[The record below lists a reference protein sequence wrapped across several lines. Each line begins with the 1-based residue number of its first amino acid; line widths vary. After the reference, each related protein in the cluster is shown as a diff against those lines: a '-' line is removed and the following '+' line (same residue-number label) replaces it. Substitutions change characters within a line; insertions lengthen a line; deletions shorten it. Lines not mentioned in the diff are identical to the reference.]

1 MDRPAASPCET
12 LAEQYRTLLEVAE
25 VISTRHDL
33 HELFQDLAQR
43 LPRVVHVNFVSLSL
57 HDPERSVM
65 RLHTL
70 QANVPADIVG
80 GHEEPIEETPAGAV
94 WQTQQPILIPN
105 LSEESRWPRVI
116 PRMQEDGIRSL
127 CIVPLTTAVRRLGA
141 MGFASI
147 REEAYGEKNVEF
159 LQQVAKQVAVA
170 VDNVLHRQDMLLDRD
185 RLRLLLEVSE
195 SIASHRDLTELFHDL
210 AQRLPRAVKFSYIA
224 LILHD
229 PVRNVMRLHILE
241 TPRPGRIPPGVELA
255 VEESPGGWVWQHQQP
270 LVCVNVDHE
279 VRFPRVIQ
287 MMREEGVRSFC
298 AVPLTTAHRRLGS
311 LAVGSFEEEHYS
323 GASLEFLEQVAKQ
336 IALAVENALAYQ
348 EISDLK
354 DKLTEEK
361 LYLEEELR
369 TEHRFDDIIGESTA
383 LKRVLAQVEVVAPTD
398 STVLIQG
405 ETGTGKE
412 LIARAI
418 HRLSGRK
425 QRTFVKL
432 NCAAI
437 PTGLLESELFGHE
450 RGAFTG
456 AISQKIGRF
465 ELAHGGTIFL
475 DEVGEIPLELQSKLL
490 RVLQEQEFERLGS
503 TRTIRVDVRL
513 IAATNRDLASLV
525 EAKAFRSDLYYR
537 LDVFPIVMPALR
549 ERRDDI
555 SMLVRYFAQLYA
567 NRMKKAIQTI
577 PAKTLEALSRY
588 HWPGNIRELEN
599 LIERAVIL
607 TQGTELYV
615 PLREL
620 KLDGALPD
628 SPMTTLRETERNHIM
643 RALRDAKWVI
653 GGPAGAAARLGVK
666 RTTLS
671 SRMKKLGI
679 SRPQG

>member
-1 MDRPAASPCET
+1 
-12 LAEQYRTLLEVAE
+12 
-25 VISTRHDL
+25 
-33 HELFQDLAQR
+33 
-43 LPRVVHVNFVSLSL
+43 
-57 HDPERSVM
+57 
-65 RLHTL
+65 
-70 QANVPADIVG
+70 
-80 GHEEPIEETPAGAV
+80 
-94 WQTQQPILIPN
+94 
-105 LSEESRWPRVI
+105 
-116 PRMQEDGIRSL
+116 MQEDGIRSL

-195 SIASHRDLTELFHDL
+195 SIASHRDLSEFFHDL

-224 LILHD
+224 LIRHD
-229 PVRNVMRLHILE
+229 PLRNVMRLHILE
-241 TPRPGRIPPGVELA
+241 TPRPGRIPPGVEVA
-255 VEESPGGWVWQHQQP
+255 VEESPRGWAWQHQQP

-361 LYLEEELR
+361 LYFEEELR

-405 ETGTGKE
+405 ENGTGKE

-437 PTGLLESELFGHE
+437 ATGLLESELFGHE

-475 DEVGEIPLELQSKLL
+475 DEVGKIPLELQSKLL

-503 TRTIRVDVRL
+503 TRTIRVGVRL

-537 LDVFPIVMPALR
+537 LNVFPIVMSALR

-555 SMLVRYFAQLYA
+555 SMLVRYFAQFYA

-577 PAKTLEALSRY
+577 PAKALEALSRY
-588 HWPGNIRELEN
+588 QWPGNIRELEN

-628 SPMTTLRETERNHIM
+628 SPMTTLRETERDHIM